1 MIGIMFKIKNFFRVT
16 MLIFIISTSTLF
28 AVNVFAASDRWV
40 EVKVDDIWTIEYYRS
55 NPSRARIVRYNNPE
69 FVDTLE
75 VPEQFVIGDSIYNV
89 DLIGKYGEGRDE
101 DYDFMIRFDNVR
113 RLVLNEQELRCRLGG
128 NQLEE
133 VIKETG
139 ELRLCYQ
146 ALAGCPKLK
155 RIIGVVDIQ
164 SGYYVGSGY
173 HNGPVL
179 NSKIEEIEIS
189 TGYIQPNSLSGATS
203 LKKVVT
209 PLGINV
215 FSGIGYTA
223 LRNCGLPY
231 IVVGGSVN
239 YITPITVDK
248 GAFGGFKNDIY
259 ITHRNIDFD
268 RGNGNEYGFDT
279 SQVVYG
285 YSGGTLEKEIKKASA
300 KLIDVDASFTSSQR
314 RYKVGDDT
322 SIQLILSYKAPK
334 DCSII
339 VDLNGKEIYRKDTY
353 TSIEGDM
360 VVPIKSEDLK
370 EGSSIVKLNID
381 SESGI
386 RIGDKGVYY
395 YIDIGTSSTI
405 VISKL
410 DILDRVYTTSQTNN
424 FDVKKFIIVDD
435 VDRQIDVTSKNSSL
449 INKIKSNEVL
459 NNVGFIIVDS
469 ESINDIYSSLLE

>member
-1 MIGIMFKIKNFFRVT
+1 MFKVKDFFRVI
-16 MLIFIISTSTLF
+16 MLIFTISTSMLF
-28 AVNVFAASDRWV
+28 TVNVFAASDRWI
-40 EVKVDDIWTIEYYRS
+40 ELKVDDIWTIEYYRT
-55 NPSRARIVRYNNPE
+55 NPSRARIVKYNNPK

-75 VPEQFVIGDSIYNV
+75 VPEQFVVRDKTYNV
-89 DLIGKYGEGRDE
+89 ELIGEYGEGTKD
-101 DYDFMIRFDNVR
+101 DYDYIIRFDNVR
-113 RLVLNEQELRCRLGG
+113 RLVLNEHELRCRLGG

-133 VIKETG
+133 VIKKTG
-139 ELRLCYQ
+139 ELTLCYQ
-146 ALAGCPKLK
+146 ALASCPNLK
-155 RIIGVVDIQ
+155 RIIGIVDIQ
-164 SGYYVGSGY
+164 SGYYVGSSF

-179 NSKIEEIEIS
+179 NSTIEEIEIG
-189 TGYIQPNSLSGATS
+189 TGYIQPNSLSGAKS

-215 FSGIGYTA
+215 FDGIGYTA

-248 GAFGGFKNDIY
+248 GAFQDFRNDIY
-259 ITHRNIDFD
+259 ITHRNINFD

-285 YSGGTLEKEIKKASA
+285 YSGGTLEKEINKASA
-300 KLIDVDASFTSSQR
+300 NLIDVDASFTSSKR
-314 RYKVGDDT
+314 TYKVGDDT

-339 VDLNGKEIYRKDTY
+339 VDLNGTEIYRKDIY
-353 TSIEGDM
+353 TSMEGDI
-360 VVPIKSEDLK
+360 VVPIKADELK
-370 EGSSIVKLNID
+370 EGLSTVNLIID
-381 SESGI
+381 SGSGI

-395 YIDIGTSSTI
+395 YIDIGSSSSTI
-405 VISKL
+405 AISKL
-410 DILDRVYTTSQTNN
+410 DILDRIYTTSQTNN

-435 VDRQIDVTSKNSSL
+435 VGRQIDVTSKNASL
-449 INKIKSNEVL
+449 INKIKSNKVL
-459 NNVGFIIVDS
+459 NNVGYIIVDS